1 MIIYFNNIFFIEVYN
16 NLVQEFRNK
25 LLSLD
30 ILGLVHFVIV
40 ALYRLELQKRFFILY
55 KKDVLTRIR
64 LRAEK
69 KRKYIFAVWANFFLT
84 DKRKFAPGTFS
95 Q

>member
-69 KRKYIFAVWANFFLT
+69 KKKVHFCGMGQFLF
-84 DKRKFAPGTFS
+84 DRQKEICPWDL
-95 Q
+95 